1 MPVSSVVQSVFD
13 ELSEA
18 ASSGNQIPGISTG
31 LPDLDRVILGLNK
44 SELILVAA
52 RPGMGKTSIAL
63 NMALTAAMSQ
73 HKTVAIFSLEMSRE
87 QLVMRLLSR
96 AALIP
101 SQNLLTGQLTEQQWR
116 DISDAAQTLSA
127 DRYPHR

>member
-1 MPVSSVVQSVFD
+1 
-13 ELSEA
+13 
-18 ASSGNQIPGISTG
+18 
-31 LPDLDRVILGLNK
+31 
-44 SELILVAA
+44 
-52 RPGMGKTSIAL
+52 
-63 NMALTAAMSQ
+63 MSQ

-116 DISDAAQTLSA
+116 DISDAAQTLSQT
-127 DRYPHR
+127 DISILLRSFSSL